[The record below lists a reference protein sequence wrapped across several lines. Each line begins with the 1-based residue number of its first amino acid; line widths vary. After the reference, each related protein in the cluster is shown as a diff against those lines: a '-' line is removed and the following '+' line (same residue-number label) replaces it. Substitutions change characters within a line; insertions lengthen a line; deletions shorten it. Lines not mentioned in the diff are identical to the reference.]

1 MFTLAIAGCG
11 STPAATSTTNSIP
24 RAPSTSASPEPASSD
39 AGFDVQSLG
48 VTFTLPAS
56 FRTIDEPSLVFIA
69 RSTDPPAVFS
79 IDHGSVDVTTYDS
92 RPGEGTSTV
101 DLAGL
106 RNVVVTNSAVSGLPA
121 GIDSNK
127 LLVSNGERSFSVIMS
142 APAADLPPMWQTFI
156 TSIEV
161 AAA

>member
-1 MFTLAIAGCG
+1 MF
-11 STPAATSTTNSIP
+11 
-24 RAPSTSASPEPASSD
+24 
-39 AGFDVQSLG
+39 V
-48 VTFTLPAS
+48 
-56 FRTIDEPSLVFIA
+56 A
-69 RSTDPPAVFS
+69 RSTDPVAVFS
-79 IDHGSVDVTTYDS
+79 IDHGSAEVTTYES

-142 APAADLPPMWQTFI
+142 APAADLAPMWQTFI